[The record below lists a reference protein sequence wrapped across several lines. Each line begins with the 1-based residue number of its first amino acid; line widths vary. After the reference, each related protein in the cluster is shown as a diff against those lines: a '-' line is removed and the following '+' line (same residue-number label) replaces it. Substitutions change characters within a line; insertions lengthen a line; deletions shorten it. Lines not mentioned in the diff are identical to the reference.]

1 MFIKNKYYTVYKI
14 FIEDR
19 KSRKLKTDFYE
30 SHHILPKS
38 MGGSDDL
45 DNLVN
50 LTPREHFFAHLLLS
64 KITANEHQLKMAY
77 ALRMMSGI
85 SKGTKVINSKQYE
98 LSKSII
104 YKIFQAVGKEYQDE
118 KTLQDNILT
127 EYTDLSKVFERG
139 TCKHCGIRPKA
150 INYVKNNK
158 TFYRSKCEICLSGNN
173 KFKIP
178 AWKRDGYV
186 KNKKC
191 EQCGFLSKFTE
202 QMTVITEKKKYK
214 TICLNC
220 QVEVKLLEQSTIL
233 KPLADY

>member
-1 MFIKNKYYTVYKI
+1 MFIENKYYTIYKN

-30 SHHILPKS
+30 THHILPRS
-38 MGGSDDL
+38 MGGNDEL
-45 DNLVN
+45 FNLVN

-64 KITANEHQLKMAY
+64 KITTNEHQIKMAF
-77 ALRMMSGI
+77 ALRMMSSI
-85 SKGTKVINSKQYE
+85 ARGTKIINSKQYE

-104 YKIFQAVGKEYQDE
+104 YKILQAAGKEYRDE

-139 TCKHCGIRPKA
+139 TCKNCGIRPKA
-150 INYVKNNK
+150 INYVKNDK
-158 TFYRSKCEICLSGNN
+158 IFYRSKCEVCLSGNN
-173 KFKIP
+173 EFKIP

-202 QMTVITEKKKYK
+202 QTTVVIEKKKYK

-220 QVEVKLLEQSTIL
+220 QIEIKLTERSAIL

>member
-1 MFIKNKYYTVYKI
+1 MFVENKYNTIYKN

-19 KSRKLKTDFYE
+19 KTRKLKTDFFE
-30 SHHILPKS
+30 SHHILPRS
-38 MGGSDDL
+38 MGGSDNP

-50 LTPREHFFAHLLLS
+50 LTPREHFFAHLLLT
-64 KITANEHQLKMAY
+64 KITANEHQIKMVY

-85 SKGTKVINSKQYE
+85 SKGKKIINSRLYE

-104 YKIFQAVGKEYQDE
+104 YKILQSVGKEYKDE
-118 KTLQDNILT
+118 KTLQDSILT

-158 TFYRSKCEICLSGNN
+158 TFYRSKCEVCLAGNN
-173 KFKIP
+173 EFKIP
-178 AWKRDGYV
+178 AWKRDGYI
-186 KNKKC
+186 KNKQC
-191 EQCGFLSKFTE
+191 EQCKFLSKFTE
-202 QMTVITEKKKYK
+202 QMTVIIEKKKYK

-220 QVEVKLLEQSTIL
+220 QVEVKLIERSTIL